1 MVQGSSVPGCHLLV
15 NGRVNSNLDSRIL
28 AVEVTL
34 QLNSVDE
41 ISITLTD
48 VLDVTSL
55 TTSSDIEGLKLYDQL
70 GVELGYID
78 ALDKIIEGELTAV
91 EASFTSDGNATL
103 RLQGH
108 SPLHKLLRERRTRT
122 FTKVKDSAIVSQIAG
137 DHGLAVNFDHTTI
150 VHDYVIQANRTDLDF
165 LLERAAALNFDLWFE
180 GGSVVFRPART
191 TETEIASLAWG
202 QELLSFTPRLDSQT
216 EIRKVT
222 VLGYDPKTKAAVSG
236 SWQGNK
242 GVRVET
248 LGDPTVSTQAEAQSL
263 AAAIGAKAKGRRVTG
278 SASTIGDPKIRPGRA
293 IDLRG
298 IGRRFSGRYKITR
311 ATHRYGL
318 DGYHTDFDVQGEGP
332 P

>member
-1 MVQGSSVPGCHLLV
+1 MAKYTILPACRLLV
-15 NGRVNSNLDSRIL
+15 NGQENSKVSAKIL
-28 AVEVTL
+28 AVDVTL

-48 VLDVTSL
+48 VVEFSQGTAFRDV
-55 TTSSDIEGLKLYDQL
+55 EGLKLYDQL
-70 GVELGYID
+70 GVELGYIN
-78 ALDKIIEGELTAV
+78 ALENIIEGELTAL
-91 EASFTSDGNATL
+91 EASFPEDGNATL

-108 SPLHKLLRERRTRT
+108 SPLHKLLRVRRTRT
-122 FTKVKDSAIVSQIAG
+122 FAKVKDSDIVSQIAR
-137 DHGLAVNFDHTTI
+137 DHGLGVSVDGSEI
-150 VHDYVIQANRTDLDF
+150 LHDYVIQANRTDLDF

-180 GGSVVFRPART
+180 DGSVVFRSART

-236 SWQGNK
+236 SWEGNK

-248 LGDPTVSTQAEAQSL
+248 FGDPTVSTKAEAQSL
-263 AAAIGAKAKGRRVTG
+263 AEAIGAEAKGRRVTG
-278 SASTIGDPKIRPGRA
+278 SASTIGNPNIRPGRA

-298 IGRRFSGRYKITR
+298 IGPWFSGRYKITR
-311 ATHRYGL
+311 ATHRYGS
-318 DGYHTDFDVQGEGP
+318 DGYRTDFDVRGEGP